1 MSACR
6 WPQKRIS
13 IRSCPICIIAICI
26 LPAVSHWSADNA
38 QHYSTHNESAEE
50 ACDLAGDQTD
60 NLLYRL
66 QNGETPKKAPKV
78 AVVLIGTNDFGAVDM
93 CYGSGTDLL
102 ETVPGASRRYS
113 PHRTHHPVLY
123 PHFSYLNPACYN
135 LACPKPCMAR
145 QGSQLEANHRL
156 SGMQQ

>member
-1 MSACR
+1 M
-6 WPQKRIS
+6 
-13 IRSCPICIIAICI
+13 
-26 LPAVSHWSADNA
+26 
-38 QHYSTHNESAEE
+38 HNESAEE

-113 PHRTHHPVLY
+113 PHRTHQ
-123 PHFSYLNPACYN
+123 S
-135 LACPKPCMAR
+135 
-145 QGSQLEANHRL
+145 
-156 SGMQQ
+156 